1 MVGNAVYNLKDL
13 NILPD
18 NLIARTSM
26 HWGTLFEALILS
38 YALANRL
45 NFYRKQQEQIQLKTI
60 EEKRAFLKELL
71 KRQEQEKKRIA
82 MELHDNIGQQLILIK
97 NRSWRLQQLS
107 EEPIKNL
114 VNRPIEHIAATMAEV
129 RRILHRLRPYQMDLL
144 GLTQSIHGLIGDTFT
159 EYHIEQVNSDEI
171 NQHFNTDE
179 SMHIFRI
186 LQLLTRDILASTF
199 VKRIRYAITQK
210 ASSVD
215 FEFEFQTTQ
224 RLENSSPDIHNRLEL
239 LKGNINIQNSHTTTQ
254 ITVNIPFNL

>member
-1 MVGNAVYNLKDL
+1 
-13 NILPD
+13 
-18 NLIARTSM
+18 
-26 HWGTLFEALILS
+26 
-38 YALANRL
+38 
-45 NFYRKQQEQIQLKTI
+45 
-60 EEKRAFLKELL
+60 
-71 KRQEQEKKRIA
+71 
-82 MELHDNIGQQLILIK
+82 
-97 NRSWRLQQLS
+97 
-107 EEPIKNL
+107 
-114 VNRPIEHIAATMAEV
+114 
-129 RRILHRLRPYQMDLL
+129 
-144 GLTQSIHGLIGDTFT
+144 
-159 EYHIEQVNSDEI
+159 VNSDEI